1 MKPNPNCAYSDEDS
15 SIISGDDGG
24 KRTTGF
30 IVLATRSCFLMLLSV
45 RTLRLGPDHSYS
57 GKDSS
62 VFSKKAGGMS
72 ESRLSDI
79 DMMKSMREDW

>member
-45 RTLRLGPDHSYS
+45 RTLRPGPNHSYS
-57 GKDSS
+57 GEDSS
-62 VFSKKAGGMS
+62 VFSKEAGGMS
-72 ESRLSDI
+72 ELRLSDI